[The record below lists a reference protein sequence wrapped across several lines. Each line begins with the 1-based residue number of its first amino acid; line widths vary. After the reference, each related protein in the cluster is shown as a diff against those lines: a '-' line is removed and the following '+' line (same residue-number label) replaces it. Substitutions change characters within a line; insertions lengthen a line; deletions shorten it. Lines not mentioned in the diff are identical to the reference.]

1 MLLFVEKVFHIPSTD
16 KDIWGYDDHV
26 LIHPVGNMYN
36 IIIPYKYAYYVN
48 KTIGMFNGK
57 FADKTNIYYVEGNN
71 RLSPRLQPLTTGSV
85 L

>member
-36 IIIPYKYAYYVN
+36 IIIPYKYAYYV
-48 KTIGMFNGK
+48 IVIRQSGC
-57 FADKTNIYYVEGNN
+57 
-71 RLSPRLQPLTTGSV
+71 LTENLLTKQTYIM
-85 L
+85 